1 MLERSSFVV
10 QWVKDLALSLQQL
23 WSLLWH
29 KFDPWPKNFHMPQVQ
44 AKTKQNKTRK
54 RKKRCLIDFNFVTFT
69 EACFVAQHVIYPGE
83 CSMCIWKECIF
94 CSFEMKSLYIFIKST
109 WSNVSFKATVSCLIF
124 LSGWNVHWYKWVLK
138 SPTIIVIMSIYPFMS
153 VNICSMYLGAPMLGT
168 CIFTIVI
175 SSSWIDPLTI
185 I

>member
-1 MLERSSFVV
+1 MFAVFAVIFLYLISSLIVLWLEKMLERSSFVV

-83 CSMCIWKECIF
+83 CSMCIWKQCIF
-94 CSFEMKSLYIFIKST
+94 CSFWMECSIISIKYV
-109 WSNVSFKATVSCLIF
+109 WSNGSFKASVSLLIF
-124 LSGWNVHWYKWVLK
+124 CLDDLSIDVNWVLK
-138 SPTIIVIMSIYPFMS
+138 SLLLYY
-153 VNICSMYLGAPMLGT
+153 YLFLHY
-168 CIFTIVI
+168 VH
-175 SSSWIDPLTI
+175 
-185 I
+185 